1 MICRCLRTYFGI
13 ESIDNFFARYFY
25 RENLYDY
32 RQVVNLWGENFFFFF
47 LAFEFEYNRFPFNG
61 KNVKWGEA
69 AHAAWNVP
77 SEMNIH
83 EIFLG

>member
-1 MICRCLRTYFGI
+1 MGRK
-13 ESIDNFFARYFY
+13 FF
-25 RENLYDY
+25 
-32 RQVVNLWGENFFFFF
+32 FFFFF